1 MADSNKRLKI
11 LPFRRQT
18 QPEARQNRSTS
29 PRRARILRFCMDTAL
44 FERGRSVS
52 RWPVAIAVVACVL
65 TAVAFRNGPGNKVSG
80 NGPGVTGAQAGSLET
95 VRASGGVEYLQIGRM
110 IGKLINYD
118 SGARDAGV
126 HNQLVDAVQKD
137 TDVLMKEL
145 GAEEHNVPL
154 DFIVEVT
161 RFVEQFQG
169 RDHDLMAR
177 ALVDDRGVLERMR
190 QILRRDQLPEDL
202 AYMALVESG
211 FSQTSSSHE
220 GAAGA
225 WQFTEATAREYG
237 MEVSARVDERLDLS
251 KSTEAASRYI
261 RDLILDFGSGSSV
274 LLALAAYNEGPEKVR
289 HAVRSVKDPIKQRN
303 FWYLYQTRA
312 LPAETR
318 EYVPKVF
325 AAILIGRDPQ
335 QFGF

>member
-1 MADSNKRLKI
+1 
-11 LPFRRQT
+11 
-18 QPEARQNRSTS
+18 
-29 PRRARILRFCMDTAL
+29 MDAAL

-52 RWPVAIAVVACVL
+52 RWLVAVAIVACVL
-65 TAVAFRNGPGNKVSG
+65 IAVAFHNDSRKKAPGNG
-80 NGPGVTGAQAGSLET
+80 LGVAGMQNGSLET
-95 VRASGGVEYLQIGRM
+95 IRASGGEEYLQIGRM
-110 IGKLINYD
+110 IGRLINYD
-118 SGARDAGV
+118 SAARDAGV
-126 HNQLVDAVQKD
+126 HNRIEDVVEKD
-137 TDVLMKEL
+137 TDVLMKEF

-161 RFVEQFQG
+161 RFVQQFQG

-177 ALVDDRGVLERMR
+177 ALADDRGVLERMR

-202 AYMALVESG
+202 AYIALVESG
-211 FSQTSSSHE
+211 FSLTSSSHE

-237 MEVSARVDERLDLS
+237 MEVSDRMDERLDLS

-312 LPAETR
+312 LPEETR
-318 EYVPKVF
+318 EYVPKVL
-325 AAILIGRDPQ
+325 AAILIGRNPGQ
-335 QFGF
+335 YGF

>member
-1 MADSNKRLKI
+1 MSDSNKRLKL

-18 QPEARQNRSTS
+18 QPEARQNRSAS
-29 PRRARILRFCMDTAL
+29 PRRARILRFGMDAAL
-44 FERGRSVS
+44 FERGRPVS
-52 RWPVAIAVVACVL
+52 RWPVAIAAVALVL
-65 TAVAFRNGPGNKVSG
+65 TAIAFRNDSGNKASGNVPSVSG
-80 NGPGVTGAQAGSLET
+80 NQAGSLET
-95 VRASGGVEYLQIGRM
+95 VRASGGEEYLQIGRM
-110 IGKLINYD
+110 IGKLIKYD

-126 HNQLVDAVQKD
+126 HNRLEDAVEKD
-137 TDVLMKEL
+137 TDVLMKEF

-154 DFIVEVT
+154 DFILEVT
-161 RFVEQFQG
+161 HYVQQFQG
-169 RDHDLMAR
+169 REHELMAR

-211 FSQTSSSHE
+211 FSQTSSSPE

-237 MEVSARVDERLDLS
+237 MEVSDRVDERLDLS

-325 AAILIGRDPQ
+325 AAILIGRNPR